1 MGKAAFKGAELAAA
15 TECIAELARLF
26 PGAVPV
32 RILVKVSKGDSA
44 NGSCSEQTLIEFA
57 TREEILFVSGL
68 PLEFDDTVQV
78 RSTDG
83 TLDIN
88 AIIVAMRFHDDK
100 MAFAAKFLEDVA
112 NWVIKA

>member
-1 MGKAAFKGAELAAA
+1 MGKAAFKGSELAAA
-15 TECIAELARLF
+15 TECVAELAKLF

-32 RILVKVSKGDSA
+32 RVLVKLSKGDSA
-44 NGSCSEQTLIEFA
+44 NGSCAEQTLIEFG

-68 PLEFDDTVQV
+68 PLEFDDTVRV

-83 TLDIN
+83 TLDSN

-100 MAFAAKFLEDVA
+100 MAFAAKFLKDVS
-112 NWVIKA
+112 NWMIEA